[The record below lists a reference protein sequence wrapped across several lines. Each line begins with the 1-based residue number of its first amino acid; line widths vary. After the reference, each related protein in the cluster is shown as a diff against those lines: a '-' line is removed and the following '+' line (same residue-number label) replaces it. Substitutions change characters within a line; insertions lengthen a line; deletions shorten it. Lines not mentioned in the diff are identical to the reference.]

1 MRKKEKIQKKKKI
14 RIKKKRTYRK
24 TDKDRQQTVAWV
36 GGRLT
41 DRQTSAAQF
50 YAFFRCARRK
60 KTPIEMRSN
69 EMRSIEMRSIEM
81 RSIEKRLH

>member
-1 MRKKEKIQKKKKI
+1 MRKKRKKNTKKEKKRRIKRKKEKCKH
-14 RIKKKRTYRK
+14 
-24 TDKDRQQTVAWV
+24 TDILTDRQQTVAWV

-50 YAFFRCARRK
+50 YEFFPCARQK

-69 EMRSIEMRSIEM
+69 EMRSIEMRSIE
-81 RSIEKRLH
+81 KRLH

>member
-1 MRKKEKIQKKKKI
+1 M
-14 RIKKKRTYRK
+14 KKKRIKRK
-24 TDKDRQQTVAWV
+24 KRKSEHTDKLRDRQQTVAWV

-60 KTPIEMRSN
+60 MTPIEMRSN
-69 EMRSIEMRSIEM
+69 EMRSIEMRSIE
-81 RSIEKRLH
+81 KRLH

>member
-1 MRKKEKIQKKKKI
+1 MKKKNYKAKKEKSEH
-14 RIKKKRTYRK
+14 
-24 TDKDRQQTVAWV
+24 TDILRDRQQTVAWV

-50 YAFFRCARRK
+50 YVFFRCARRK

-69 EMRSIEMRSIEM
+69 EMRSIEMRSIE
-81 RSIEKRLH
+81 KRLH

>member
-1 MRKKEKIQKKKKI
+1 MRKKEKIQKKKKNKNYI
-14 RIKKKRTYRK
+14 KEKKKRTYRQ

-36 GGRLT
+36 GGKLT
-41 DRQTSAAQF
+41 DKQTSAAQF

-69 EMRSIEMRSIEM
+69 EMRSIEMRSIE
-81 RSIEKRLH
+81 KRLH